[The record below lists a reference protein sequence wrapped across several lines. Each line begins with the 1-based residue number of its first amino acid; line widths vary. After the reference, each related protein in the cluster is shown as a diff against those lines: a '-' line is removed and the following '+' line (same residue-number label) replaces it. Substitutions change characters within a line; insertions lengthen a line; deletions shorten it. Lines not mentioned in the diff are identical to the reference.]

1 MSDWR
6 ALLREHDPAAE
17 AIEAVRAE
25 RMRRAVLDATR
36 HATRQASPWTWRVV
50 LAGATVVLLAAGAG
64 DDGRA
69 PGHRLDTSSPAS
81 SGERRQVQFDTPG
94 GTRIIWEI
102 NPDFTL
108 METIP

>member
-6 ALLREHDPAAE
+6 ALLRQHDPAAE
-17 AIEAVRAE
+17 AIEALRAE
-25 RMRRAVLDATR
+25 QMRRAVLDAARRAGHQT
-36 HATRQASPWTWRVV
+36 SPWTCRVA
-50 LAGATVVLLAAGAG
+50 LAGAAVVLLATGAG

-69 PGHRLDTSSPAS
+69 PGDGLDRALPAP

-102 NPDFTL
+102 NPDFDFG
-108 METIP
+108 ETIP